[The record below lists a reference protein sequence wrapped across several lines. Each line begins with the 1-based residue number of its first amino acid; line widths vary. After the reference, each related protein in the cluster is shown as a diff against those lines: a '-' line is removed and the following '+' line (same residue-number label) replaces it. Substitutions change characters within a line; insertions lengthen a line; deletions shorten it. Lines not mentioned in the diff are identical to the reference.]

1 MRAIRALLRA
11 SGLADPGL
19 RQQQPACAPV
29 VEPSHIDSSPLE
41 HVIPRAAVFGRI
53 VQRSS
58 HAYYHSLIENIP
70 KIVLVRRW
78 IDARAALLLSPACMP
93 RSRPPGPI
101 LGPIDRSIRRTDSLR
116 TSLSA
121 ICCAHGP
128 TDLAHNNGWPSLTLA
143 RAQEHPQ
150 PTAPL
155 FLIDELFFGTWAVR
169 ASATPWDTRGRSR
182 ARISRA
188 WAGACF
194 APCGRGGFRSPPR
207 AFALLDTA
215 WHCCVRS
222 DCEIGACARE
232 TCCDVSRRTL
242 APPLQPL
249 AAQCCSATHWWH
261 SASSLTRS
269 SPATTPASSLRSV
282 SCGRHLPRCTACAI
296 ASDAGYSLAAASS
309 LAAYHSTPT
318 ADGADA
324 RDRYGLSS
332 PSWRVPRVSRRL
344 PSRRSAR

>member
-1 MRAIRALLRA
+1 MLRFFCHLHACRVRAHPARSLARSTDRSAGLTPSARVSLRYA
-11 SGLADPGL
+11 VRMA
-19 RQQQPACAPV
+19 RPAWRVIMA
-29 VEPSHIDSSPLE
+29 EPS
-41 HVIPRAAVFGRI
+41 RAF
-53 VQRSS
+53 RS
-58 HAYYHSLIENIP
+58 
-70 KIVLVRRW
+70 
-78 IDARAALLLSPACMP
+78 
-93 RSRPPGPI
+93 
-101 LGPIDRSIRRTDSLR
+101 
-116 TSLSA
+116 
-121 ICCAHGP
+121 
-128 TDLAHNNGWPSLTLA
+128 

-155 FLIDELFFGTWAVR
+155 FLIDELFFGTWTVR

-215 WHCCVRS
+215 WHCCVLS

-282 SCGRHLPRCTACAI
+282 SCGLHLPRCTACAI
-296 ASDAGYSLAAASS
+296 ASAAGYSLAAASS

-318 ADGADA
+318 AGRWCRRA
-324 RDRYGLSS
+324 RPLRIVISELARAASVSAAAVEPICKVRRDK
-332 PSWRVPRVSRRL
+332 WRRAAVRR
-344 PSRRSAR
+344 R